1 MALYERNMIK
11 TRTLFAAKDLEIT
24 HKQQAVFAALVTTAG
39 SGAYEKGTVVAD
51 TRIDD
56 GDLTGG
62 TTDQGDLIPVLTPL
76 SYDATGTA
84 GWRVWTNVGG
94 GAIDGFAGGQTG
106 LSLHETGLVKT
117 LAAGET
123 IGVVILGGKV
133 PADQV
138 VLPAGET
145 QGNLDAA
152 LKTGMRAK
160 GFFILNLEGA
170 A

>member
-1 MALYERNMIK
+1 MTLYERNMIK
-11 TRTLFAAKDLEIT
+11 TRTLYAAKDLEIT
-24 HKQQAVFAALVTTAG
+24 HQQQAVFAALVTTG
-39 SGAYEKGTVVAD
+39 SGTFDKGTVVVD

-56 GDLTGG
+56 DALTGG
-62 TTDQGDLIPVLTPL
+62 STDQGDLIPFLTPL
-76 SYDATGTA
+76 VYDASGTP
-84 GWRVWTNVGG
+84 GWRVWTNGQTVD
-94 GAIDGFAGGQTG
+94 AFAGGQTG

-145 QGNLDAA
+145 QNNLDAA

>member
-1 MALYERNMIK
+1 MALQERNMIK
-11 TRTLFAAKDLEIT
+11 TRTLYAAKDLEIT
-24 HKQQAVFAALVTTAG
+24 HQQQGVFAALVTTG
-39 SGAYEKGTVVAD
+39 GGTFDKGTVVVD

-56 GDLTGG
+56 STLTGG
-62 TTDQGDLIPVLTPL
+62 STDQGDLIPVLTPL
-76 SYDATGTA
+76 VYDATGTA
-84 GWRVWTNVGG
+84 GWRVWTNGQS
-94 GAIDGFAGGQTG
+94 IDAFAGGQTG

-138 VLPAGET
+138 VLPAGES
-145 QGNLDAA
+145 QSNLDAA

>member
-1 MALYERNMIK
+1 MALQERNMIK
-11 TRTLFAAKDLEIT
+11 TRTLYAAKDLEIT
-24 HKQQAVFAALVTTAG
+24 HQQQAVFAALVTTG
-39 SGAYEKGTVVAD
+39 GGTFDKGTVVAN
-51 TRIDD
+51 TRIDA
-56 GDLTGG
+56 GSADLDPATQ
-62 TTDQGDLIPVLTPL
+62 QGDLIPFLTPL
-76 SYDATGTA
+76 VYDATGTP
-84 GWRVWTNVGG
+84 GWRVWTNGQSVD
-94 GAIDGFAGGQTG
+94 AFAGGQTG

-138 VLPAGET
+138 ILPAGET
-145 QGNLDAA
+145 QNDLDSA
-152 LKTGMRAK
+152 LKTGMRSK

>member
-1 MALYERNMIK
+1 MALQERNMIK
-11 TRTLFAAKDLEIT
+11 TRTLYAAKDLEIT
-24 HKQQAVFAALVTTAG
+24 HQQQGVFAALVTTG
-39 SGAYEKGTVVAD
+39 GGTFDKGIVVVD

-56 GDLTGG
+56 STLTGG
-62 TTDQGDLIPVLTPL
+62 STNQGDLIPFLTPL
-76 SYDATGTA
+76 VYDATGTP
-84 GWRVWTNVGG
+84 GWRVWTNGQSVD
-94 GAIDGFAGGQTG
+94 AFAGGQTG

-138 VLPAGET
+138 VLPAGES
-145 QGNLDAA
+145 QSNLDAA